1 VTAARLAAWLKKP
14 RDGKACLGARYS
26 HTFLSLGGDPPVSR
40 PALFG
45 LLFALAMV
53 FDAGASEPPVL
64 NVYNWSD
71 YIADEV
77 LEEFQSE
84 TGIKVV
90 YDVYDSNEVLEAKLL
105 AGRSGYDLVFPTARP
120 FALRHIKAGIYRSLD
135 RDNLQ
140 NYRNLD
146 PVIMA
151 GLTDVDPDNTHVV
164 PYMWGTTSIGYNAAK
179 LAERLGP
186 DAPRDT
192 WSLIFDPANA
202 ERLADCGISLL
213 DDPTEV
219 FSAALVY
226 LGKDPNSTAK
236 ADLHAA
242 TALLQKVRPYIRYFH
257 SSQYINDLANGD
269 LCVAH
274 GYSGDI
280 LQARD
285 RAIEA
290 GNGVEVVLTI
300 PREGAVV
307 FVDVMAIPADA
318 KHPQNAHRLIDFLM
332 RPDVIARITGYVG
345 YANAIPASLP
355 LLDEEV
361 RNDPGIFPAK
371 EVLERLVAPAELSP
385 ADQRARTRA
394 WTRVKAGR

>member
-1 VTAARLAAWLKKP
+1 MKKSRDVLRRLSARYRGPVHPKP
-14 RDGKACLGARYS
+14 GDVSVSRLSPIACLAI
-26 HTFLSLGGDPPVSR
+26 T
-40 PALFG
+40 LFSVN
-45 LLFALAMV
+45 LALA
-53 FDAGASEPPVL
+53 EERVL
-64 NVYNWSD
+64 HVYNWSD
-71 YIADEV
+71 YIADEA
-77 LEEFQSE
+77 LEQFQAE

-105 AGRSGYDLVFPTARP
+105 AGHSGYDLVFPTARP
-120 FALRHIKAGIYRSLD
+120 FAQRHIKAGIYRPLD
-135 RDNLQ
+135 IDKLS
-140 NYRNLD
+140 NYGNLD
-146 PVIMA
+146 PALMNNLA
-151 GLTDVDPDNTHVV
+151 EVDPGNQHLV
-164 PYMWGTTSIGYNAAK
+164 PYMWGTTSIGYNPAKVAA
-179 LAERLGP
+179 RLGAE
-186 DAPRDT
+186 APVDT

-236 ADLHAA
+236 ADLEAA
-242 TALLQKVRPYIRYFH
+242 TALLQQVRPFIRYFH

-274 GYSGDI
+274 GYSGDV

-285 RAIEA
+285 RAAEA
-290 GNGVEVVLTI
+290 GNAVEVALTI

-307 FVDVMAIPADA
+307 FIDVMAIPADA
-318 KHPQNAHRLIDFLM
+318 RHADNAHRLIDFLM
-332 RPDVIARITGYVG
+332 RPAVAAQITGYVG

-361 RNDPGIFPAK
+361 RNDPGIFPSP
-371 EVLERLVAPAELSP
+371 EVQARLISPAELERN
-385 ADQRARTRA
+385 AQRARTRA

>member
-1 VTAARLAAWLKKP
+1 MSRSA
-14 RDGKACLGARYS
+14 
-26 HTFLSLGGDPPVSR
+26 LS
-40 PALFG
+40 G
-45 LLFALAMV
+45 LLFALAIV
-53 FDAGASEPPVL
+53 FDAGAAEPPL
-64 NVYNWSD
+64 LHVYNWSD

-77 LEEFQSE
+77 LEEFQAE

-120 FALRHIKAGIYRSLD
+120 FAVRHIKAGIYRRLD

-151 GLTDVDPDNTHVV
+151 GLSDVDPDNAYVV
-164 PYMWGTTSIGYNAAK
+164 PYMWGTTSIGYNAAR

-186 DAPRDT
+186 DMPRDT
-192 WSLIFDPANA
+192 WSLIFDPEIAS
-202 ERLADCGISLL
+202 RLADCGISLL

-236 ADLHAA
+236 ADLDAA
-242 TALLQKVRPYIRYFH
+242 TQLLQKVRPYIRYFH

-285 RAIEA
+285 RAVEA
-290 GNGVEVVLTI
+290 GNGVEVVLAI

-345 YANAIPASLP
+345 YANAVPESLP

-371 EVLERLVAPAELSP
+371 EVLERLVSPAELSP

>member
-1 VTAARLAAWLKKP
+1 MSRLSLIGLLAASVF
-14 RDGKACLGARYS
+14 GANI
-26 HTFLSLGGDPPVSR
+26 
-40 PALFG
+40 A
-45 LLFALAMV
+45 AA
-53 FDAGASEPPVL
+53 EEPVL
-64 NVYNWSD
+64 HVYNWSD

-77 LEEFQSE
+77 LEQFQSE

-105 AGRSGYDLVFPTARP
+105 AGHSGYDLVFPTARP
-120 FALRHIKAGIYRSLD
+120 FAQRHIKAGIYRKVDKTRLP
-135 RDNLQ
+135 
-140 NYRNLD
+140 NYGNLD
-146 PVIMA
+146 PVIMK
-151 GLTDVDPDNTHVV
+151 GLVDLDPGNEHVV

-179 LAERLGP
+179 VNERLGA
-186 DAPRDT
+186 DAPKDT
-192 WSLIFDPANA
+192 WALMFDPKVASK
-202 ERLADCGISLL
+202 LADCGISLI

-236 ADLHAA
+236 ADLDAA
-242 TALLQKVRPYIRYFH
+242 TALLESVRPYIRYFH

-285 RAIEA
+285 RAVEA
-290 GNGVEVVLTI
+290 NNGVEVVLTI
-300 PREGAVV
+300 PHEGAVA

-318 KHPQNAHRLIDFLM
+318 PHPENAHRLIDFLM
-332 RPDVIARITGYVG
+332 GPEVIAKISNFVG
-345 YANAIPASLP
+345 YANAIPASLT
-355 LLDEEV
+355 LMDEEV
-361 RNDPGIFPAK
+361 RNNKGIFPPQ
-371 EVLERLVAPAELSP
+371 EVLERLIAPAELDP
-385 ADQRARTRA
+385 AAQRARTRA

>member
-1 VTAARLAAWLKKP
+1 MSRLPLIGFLVATVFGFNAVAA
-14 RDGKACLGARYS
+14 
-26 HTFLSLGGDPPVSR
+26 
-40 PALFG
+40 
-45 LLFALAMV
+45 
-53 FDAGASEPPVL
+53 EEPVL

-77 LEEFQSE
+77 LEQFQAE

-105 AGRSGYDLVFPTARP
+105 AGHSGYDLVFPTARP
-120 FALRHIKAGIYRSLD
+120 FAQRHIKAGIYRKLD
-135 RDNLQ
+135 KAALA
-140 NYRNLD
+140 NYGNLD
-146 PVIMA
+146 PAILK
-151 GLTDVDPDNTHVV
+151 GLSDLDPGNAHVV
-164 PYMWGTTSIGYNAAK
+164 PYMWGTTSIGYNVGK
-179 LAERLGP
+179 IAERLGA
-186 DAPRDT
+186 DAQADT
-192 WSLIFDPANA
+192 WALIFDPKTA

-219 FSAALVY
+219 FSAALAY

-236 ADLHAA
+236 ADLDAA
-242 TALLQKVRPYIRYFH
+242 TELLQKVRPHIRYFH

-285 RAIEA
+285 RAEEA
-290 GNGVEVVLTI
+290 KNNVEVALTI
-300 PREGAVV
+300 PREGAVA

-318 KHPQNAHRLIDFLM
+318 KHPGNAQRLIDFLM
-332 RPDVIARITGYVG
+332 RPEVIAKISNFVG
-345 YANAIPASLP
+345 YANAIPTSQP
-355 LLDEEV
+355 LLDEDV
-361 RNDPGIFPAK
+361 RNDKGIFPPQ
-371 EVLERLVAPAELSP
+371 EVVERLIAPAELDP
-385 ADQRARTRA
+385 AAQRARTRA

>member
-1 VTAARLAAWLKKP
+1 VSRFPLFGFLAA
-14 RDGKACLGARYS
+14 AVLGVNVAAAE
-26 HTFLSLGGDPPVSR
+26 D
-40 PALFG
+40 
-45 LLFALAMV
+45 
-53 FDAGASEPPVL
+53 PVL

-71 YIADEV
+71 YIADEA
-77 LEEFQSE
+77 LQQFQAE

-105 AGRSGYDLVFPTARP
+105 AGHSGYDLVFPTARP
-120 FALRHIKAGIYRSLD
+120 FALRHIKAGIYAKLD
-135 RDNLQ
+135 KAQLT
-140 NYRNLD
+140 NYGNLD
-146 PVIMA
+146 PLIMQ
-151 GLTDVDPDNTHVV
+151 GLSDVDPGNAHVV

-179 LAERLGP
+179 LAERLGA
-186 DAPRDT
+186 DAPTDT
-192 WSLIFDPANA
+192 WSLIFDPNTA

-226 LGKDPNSTAK
+226 LGKDPNSTDK
-236 ADLHAA
+236 ADLDAA
-242 TALLQKVRPYIRYFH
+242 TELLQKVRPYIRYFH

-285 RAIEA
+285 RAVEA
-290 GNGVEVVLTI
+290 NNNVEVVLTI

-318 KHPQNAHRLIDFLM
+318 PHPHNAHRLIDFLM
-332 RPDVIARITGYVG
+332 RPEVIAQITNYVG

-361 RNDPGIFPAK
+361 RNDPGIFPSQ
-371 EVLERLVAPAELSP
+371 EVQARLVAPAELDP
-385 ADQRARTRA
+385 AAQRARTRA

>member
-1 VTAARLAAWLKKP
+1 MHAICFV
-14 RDGKACLGARYS
+14 
-26 HTFLSLGGDPPVSR
+26 SLISEIDSVSR
-40 PALFG
+40 LPLIGF
-45 LLFALAMV
+45 LLAVVGGVNVA
-53 FDAGASEPPVL
+53 AAEEPVL

-77 LEEFQSE
+77 LEQFQAQ

-105 AGRSGYDLVFPTARP
+105 AGHSGYDLVFPTARP
-120 FALRHIKAGIYRSLD
+120 FALRHIKAGIYRPLD
-135 RDNLQ
+135 KERLA
-140 NYRNLD
+140 NYGNLD
-146 PVIMA
+146 PVIMQ
-151 GLTDVDPDNTHVV
+151 GLADVDPGNAHVV

-179 LAERLGP
+179 VAERLGA
-186 DAPRDT
+186 DAPTDT
-192 WSLIFDPANA
+192 WALIFDPQTA

-226 LGKDPNSTAK
+226 LGRDPNSTDK
-236 ADLHAA
+236 ADLDAA
-242 TALLQKVRPYIRYFH
+242 TELLQKVRPYIRYFH

-285 RAIEA
+285 RAVEA
-290 GNGVEVVLTI
+290 NNNVEVVLTI
-300 PREGAVV
+300 PREGAVL

-318 KHPQNAHRLIDFLM
+318 PHPENAHRMIDFLM
-332 RPDVIARITGYVG
+332 DPQVIATITNYVG
-345 YANAIPASLP
+345 YANAIPASRP

-361 RNDPGIFPAK
+361 RNNPGIFPPE
-371 EVLERLVAPAELSP
+371 EVLARLVAPAELDP
-385 ADQRARTRA
+385 GAQRARTRA

>member
-1 VTAARLAAWLKKP
+1 MSFLAA
-14 RDGKACLGARYS
+14 AALGMNVA
-26 HTFLSLGGDPPVSR
+26 
-40 PALFG
+40 A
-45 LLFALAMV
+45 A
-53 FDAGASEPPVL
+53 EEPVL
-64 NVYNWSD
+64 HVYNWSD

-77 LEEFQSE
+77 LEQFQSE

-105 AGRSGYDLVFPTARP
+105 AGHSGYDLVFPTARP
-120 FALRHIKAGIYRSLD
+120 FALRHIKAGIYRPLD
-135 RDNLQ
+135 KSRLA
-140 NYRNLD
+140 NYGNLD
-146 PVIMA
+146 PVIMQN
-151 GLTDVDPDNTHVV
+151 LNEVDPGNAHVV

-179 LAERLGP
+179 VAERLGG
-186 DAPRDT
+186 DAPTDT
-192 WSLIFDPANA
+192 WSLIFDPQTA

-226 LGKDPNSTAK
+226 LGKDPNSTDQ
-236 ADLHAA
+236 ADLEAA

-285 RAIEA
+285 RAVEA
-290 GNGVEVVLTI
+290 NNNVEVVLTI

-307 FVDVMAIPADA
+307 FIDVMAIPADA
-318 KHPQNAHRLIDFLM
+318 GHPENAHRLIDFLM
-332 RPDVIARITGYVG
+332 DPAVIAKITNYVG

-361 RNDPGIFPAK
+361 RNDPGIFPPP
-371 EVLERLVAPAELSP
+371 EVVARLVAPAELDP
-385 ADQRARTRA
+385 AAQRARTRA